1 MLGQV
6 ECIAALLVFL
16 LVCLA
21 IGLAFVPAVG
31 PFLAVAFGIVAV
43 VAILWMF
50 GVFASGRTPAGVA
63 RQSGRHKEMPD
74 LLGPGG
80 SDDPDRNL

>member
-1 MLGQV
+1 
-6 ECIAALLVFL
+6 
-16 LVCLA
+16 
-21 IGLAFVPAVG
+21 
-31 PFLAVAFGIVAV
+31 LAVAFGIVAV